1 MDNKAQISPIEVV
14 FTLML
19 TILVMVMLGLTVFPF
34 VDMYISQISLINI
47 PLSVWGQGMMDTYI
61 GYSSWVFV
69 VPGFFCLLMMVWAFK
84 TVIRKHDYTA
94 QEQFM
99 NDDFN

>member
-1 MDNKAQISPIEVV
+1 MNEQAQISPIEVV

-47 PLSVWGQGMMDTYI
+47 PLSSWGQDMMNTYT
-61 GYSSWVFV
+61 GYASWVFV
-69 VPGFFCLLMMVWAFK
+69 VPGFFCLLMIVWAFK
-84 TVIRKHDYTA
+84 TMIRKHEYTA
-94 QEQFM
+94 QGQFM
-99 NDDFN
+99 VDDFN